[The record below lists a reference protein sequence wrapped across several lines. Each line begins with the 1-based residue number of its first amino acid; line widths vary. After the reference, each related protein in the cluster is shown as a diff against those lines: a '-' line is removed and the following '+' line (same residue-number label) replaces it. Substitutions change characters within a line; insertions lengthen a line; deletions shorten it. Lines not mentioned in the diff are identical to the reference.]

1 MKGNQVEQCPKHET
15 DMLYY
20 CNTCK
25 TSTCSDCAMFGTEH
39 KDHNF
44 SKLTEIYDKHVEMI
58 KKEAGGLRKRL
69 KDLNFYMNE
78 V

>member
-1 MKGNQVEQCPKHET
+1 
-15 DMLYY
+15 
-20 CNTCK
+20 
-25 TSTCSDCAMFGTEH
+25 MFGTEH

-44 SKLTEIYDKHVEMI
+44 SKLTEIYDKHIEMI

-69 KDLNFYMNE
+69 KDLNFYMSE